1 MRRVTRASQAS
12 GGSEAP
18 LVLSGDEDGVAPP
31 PRIPPEEKERL
42 RQMQKACT
50 LRMYDHAVAYFM
62 RTLQRT
68 KTEGVG
74 DCWLLSIMGG
84 FEVKDPKLVKE
95 VDDAQRHTICTAR
108 RHAIVVRRAVVR
120 GAGLARAVPARAAVL
135 AAAVVLAEMATILRG
150 RTQRRPAVP
159 SAAHQSGCVKRRRS
173 RRRRRPRAGTPRG
186 AAAVRETARVAV
198 ARRGRWRGEE
208 HRCRR
213 SLSKSF

>member
-1 MRRVTRASQAS
+1 MPRATRASQAS
-12 GGSEAP
+12 GSSEAP

-42 RQMQKACT
+42 RQRQKACT

-95 VDDAQRHTICTAR
+95 VNDAQRKAICTPR
-108 RHAIVVRRAVVR
+108 RHAIVKMAASSKKTHVLTLTQHVCSRQ
-120 GAGLARAVPARAAVL
+120 PAL
-135 AAAVVLAEMATILRG
+135 
-150 RTQRRPAVP
+150 P
-159 SAAHQSGCVKRRRS
+159 RS
-173 RRRRRPRAGTPRG
+173 RPRPGLPTFY
-186 AAAVRETARVAV
+186 
-198 ARRGRWRGEE
+198 
-208 HRCRR
+208 
-213 SLSKSF
+213 SKRFG

>member
-1 MRRVTRASQAS
+1 MRRVTRASPAS
-12 GGSEAP
+12 GSSEAP
-18 LVLSGDEDGVAPP
+18 LVLSGEEDGVAPP

-95 VDDAQRHTICTAR
+95 VNDAQRHTICTAR
-108 RHAIVVRRAVVR
+108 RLAIVEF
-120 GAGLARAVPARAAVL
+120 AA
-135 AAAVVLAEMATILRG
+135 
-150 RTQRRPAVP
+150 
-159 SAAHQSGCVKRRRS
+159 SSKKNRRS
-173 RRRRRPRAGTPRG
+173 QWSRSGLSECNHVACRG
-186 AAAVRETARVAV
+186 HHLMSVEY
-198 ARRGRWRGEE
+198 GRWPSNPPSQAKPRVCTRVPKSGGGGVELSLFAARHSPYRGQPLAHTLLTGVDAE
-208 HRCRR
+208 
-213 SLSKSF
+213 LD